1 MTHRQIQAI
10 KMVADAVIEAVQA
23 AGSFGAPGGVIYAG
37 LMAFGCTL
45 QQYESIM
52 SALVQA
58 GKLTRKGQLYF
69 AV

>member
-1 MTHRQIQAI
+1 MTTQQIQAI
-10 KMVADAVIEAVQA
+10 KLVADAVIESVKA
-23 AGSFGAPGGVIYAG
+23 AGPLGAPGGVIYAG

-58 GKLTRKGQLYF
+58 GKLMRKGQLYF